1 MKTEGATRTDGRT
14 LRIGEVAGRAG
25 VNVQTLR
32 YYERR
37 GLLSEPQR
45 TAAGYR
51 LYPEDTVQVVRF
63 IKRAQGLGFSLTE
76 IERLLSL
83 RDDRVSS
90 CDEVQAL
97 AEAKIAKIDEK
108 LRRLSALKGALQVLV
123 RSCEEGAA
131 DRECPIL
138 EAVEEAA
145 SESLEL
151 AGGREVIMPDGE
163 GGDLLERH
171 R

>member
-1 MKTEGATRTDGRT
+1 M
-14 LRIGEVAGRAG
+14 
-25 VNVQTLR
+25 
-32 YYERR
+32 
-37 GLLSEPQR
+37 
-45 TAAGYR
+45 
-51 LYPEDTVQVVRF
+51 
-63 IKRAQGLGFSLTE
+63 TE

-108 LRRLSALKGALQVLV
+108 LRCLSALKEALQVLV
-123 RSCEEGAA
+123 RSCAEGAA

-138 EAVEEAA
+138 EAVEEVA

-151 AGGREVIMPDGE
+151 AGGREVIMPDGVA
-163 GGDLLERH
+163 
-171 R
+171 